1 MMSRTT
7 RAAAAAA
14 LVLAVSSSH
23 LGAQQ
28 RAAPFESI
36 TLGLSVV
43 RNVGRNSF
51 HEQWSPG
58 TGLGVR
64 AEMPFYAGVAEAGVE
79 QLGFRS
85 RTASVPG
92 FTGRYYFVGWGME
105 LAPASRLVLSPA
117 FRFGN
122 YAMRFDDPVLPEERR
137 HESEIALELVS
148 RAFWRAGAGWR
159 TTLSGHYRVV
169 LTEPRIR
176 HLNFTAGVARTF
188 KTPAWLREFLD

>member
-1 MMSRTT
+1 MMSRTA

-14 LVLAVSSSH
+14 LVLVMSSSR
-23 LGAQQ
+23 LAAQ

-51 HEQWSPG
+51 HDQWSPR
-58 TGLGVR
+58 TGIGLR
-64 AEMPFYAGVAEAGVE
+64 AGMPFYAGVAEAGVE

-85 RTASVPG
+85 RTSSVPG
-92 FTGRYYFVGWGME
+92 FTGRFYFVGWGLE
-105 LAPASRLVLSPA
+105 LAPASRLVVSPA
-117 FRFGN
+117 FRVGN
-122 YAMRFDDPVLPEERR
+122 YAMRFDDPALPEGRR
-137 HESEIALELVS
+137 HESEIALELGS
-148 RAFWRAGAGWR
+148 RAHWLAGARWRA
-159 TTLSGHYRVV
+159 TISGHYRVI

-176 HLNFTAGVARTF
+176 HLNLTAGIARTF

>member
-1 MMSRTT
+1 MKGRTT

-14 LVLAVSSSH
+14 LVLFPPAS

-51 HEQWSPG
+51 HEQWSPR
-58 TGLGVR
+58 TGVGVR
-64 AEMPFYAGVAEAGVE
+64 AGMPFYAGVAEVGVE

-85 RTASVPG
+85 RTSSVPG
-92 FTGRYYFVGWGME
+92 FTGRYYFVGWGFE
-105 LAPASRLVLSPA
+105 LAPASRLVVSPG
-117 FRFGN
+117 FRVGN
-122 YAMRFDDPVLPEERR
+122 YAMRFDDPAVPEGRR
-137 HESEIALELVS
+137 QESEIALELAS
-148 RAFWRAGAGWR
+148 RAHWLAGARWRA
-159 TTLSGHYRVV
+159 TISGHYRVI

-176 HLNFTAGVARTF
+176 QLNLTAGVARTF
-188 KTPAWLREFLD
+188 RTPAWLREFLD

>member
-1 MMSRTT
+1 MIARTA
-7 RAAAAAA
+7 RAVAAAA
-14 LVLAVSSSH
+14 LVLLSPPS

-51 HEQWSPG
+51 HEQWSPR
-58 TGLGVR
+58 TGIGVR
-64 AEMPFYAGVAEAGVE
+64 AGMPFYAGVAEAGVE
-79 QLGFRS
+79 QLAFRS

-92 FTGRYYFVGWGME
+92 FTGRYYFVGWGVE
-105 LAPASRLVLSPA
+105 LAPASRLVVSPA

-122 YAMRFDDPVLPEERR
+122 YAMRFDDPALSEGRR
-137 HESEIALELVS
+137 HESEIALELLS
-148 RAFWRAGAGWR
+148 RASWRAGVRWSA
-159 TTLSGHYRVV
+159 SVSANYRVV

-176 HLNFTAGVARTF
+176 HLHLTAGFARTF
-188 KTPAWLREFLD
+188 KSPAWLREFLD